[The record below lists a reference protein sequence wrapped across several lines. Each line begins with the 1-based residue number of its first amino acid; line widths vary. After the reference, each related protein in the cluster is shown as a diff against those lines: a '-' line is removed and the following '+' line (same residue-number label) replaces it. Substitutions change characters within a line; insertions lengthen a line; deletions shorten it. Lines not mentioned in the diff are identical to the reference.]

1 MNVDLSSLTLDAA
14 WAIILGVVAVFTTA
28 LANQAYWPSWLKRLI
43 TAAVSFVL
51 AGLYAV
57 ASGRVDGVPP
67 ELRAELVRWII
78 IAAVVLALS
87 QAYYPLL
94 KGAATTLENK
104 TTLQP
109 AALPGPAPSPAPG
122 STTAQD
128 LAEDTSG
135 TPPSELD
142 ED

>member
-1 MNVDLSSLTLDAA
+1 MNVDLSSLTTLDAA
-14 WAIILGVVAVFTTA
+14 WAVILGVAAVFTTA

-57 ASGRVDGVPP
+57 ASGKVDGVPP

-109 AALPGPAPSPAPG
+109 PAPSPAPSPSPG